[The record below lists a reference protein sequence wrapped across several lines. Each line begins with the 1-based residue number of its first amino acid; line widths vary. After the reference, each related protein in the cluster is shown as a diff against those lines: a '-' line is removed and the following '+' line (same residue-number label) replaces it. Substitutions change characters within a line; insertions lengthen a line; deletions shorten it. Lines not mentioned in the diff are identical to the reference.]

1 MLPASEPTPGGP
13 LLIYFPSAHYPMAHP
28 CKQRS
33 DLFPMFIFL
42 YWLWVFFQDFPLCWH
57 TLPESLIDK
66 DLPYLSKH
74 LLCQKIF
81 LDFPIRVIHFPAIMY
96 FLSQL
101 SCIVWGLDA
110 CVWLS
115 KWLVSE
121 SQTSFL
127 SRFWMSPARGGSHTE
142 EMLV

>member
-42 YWLWVFFQDFPLCWH
+42 YWLWVFARISLYAGIPFLN
-57 TLPESLIDK
+57 LIDK

-74 LLCQKIF
+74 LLCQKVF
-81 LDFPIRVIHFPAIMY
+81 LDFPIRVIHSPAIMY

-110 CVWLS
+110 CV
-115 KWLVSE
+115 
-121 SQTSFL
+121 
-127 SRFWMSPARGGSHTE
+127 
-142 EMLV
+142 